1 MHTPIDLPRAPRSPS
16 FDALSHDMRQDMRAL
31 REHLQACRAC
41 HGRLF
46 ALRCAA
52 ESVDRFLASRF
63 VTTVAFAA
71 VLVGA
76 GSMMG

>member
-1 MHTPIDLPRAPRSPS
+1 MHTPTDLPRAPWSPS
-16 FDALSHDMRQDMRAL
+16 FDALSHDMRAL
-31 REHLQACRAC
+31 REHLHACRAC

-52 ESVDRFLASRF
+52 ESVDRFLVSRF